1 MARKK
6 SYDREQALA
15 DWKTGGYTI
24 RELARRHGVSHTA
37 IGKLVKGVDKDL
49 IDKVDKVVNLKKEL
63 KEMDDKEREA
73 VAVVVDFVEQKR
85 LAAKKIDKKLDGI
98 VDIATQKALELLESP
113 DLKMDDIEK
122 FSKAQNNFRVGIGT
136 QDKFTSNASAN
147 VNIQNTNA
155 QQNIT
160 PQDLMNAIKFKHS
173 ISNSRG

>member
-6 SYDREQALA
+6 SYDKEQALA

-37 IGKLVKGVDKDL
+37 IGKLVKGVGKDL
-49 IDKVDKVVNLKKEL
+49 IDKVDRVVTLKKEL

-73 VAVVVDFVEQKR
+73 VGVVVDFIEQKR
-85 LAAKKIDKKLDGI
+85 FAAKKIDKKLDGI

-136 QDKFTSNASAN
+136 QDKFSSASP
-147 VNIQNTNA
+147 VNIQNANA

-160 PQDLMNAIKFKHS
+160 PQDLMNAIKAKHA
-173 ISNSRG
+173 INDL

>member
-6 SYDREQALA
+6 SYDKEQALA

-37 IGKLVKGVDKDL
+37 IGKLVKGVNKNL
-49 IDKVDKVVNLKKEL
+49 ADKVDKVVTLKKEL

-73 VAVVVDFVEQKR
+73 VGVVVDFIEQKR
-85 LAAKKIDKKLDGI
+85 FAAKKIDKKLDGI

-136 QDKFTSNASAN
+136 QDKFSNASP

-173 ISNSRG
+173 ISNL